1 MVQVE
6 NIIEKGS
13 LTALF
18 QANTLLE
25 DLNATPDVNLTTE
38 KTNALNLKRHNL
50 TLNDM
55 ADKVGL
61 METNSTAKSQ
71 KQLTPKDEKQKQNL
85 VMSDFLIRLEAA
97 RQSAQD
103 MHNLIDMRLEQINID
118 LSEAQI
124 ARDTLQQ
131 EADIVSDALDRFEAT
146 GQFGLNEDGTF
157 KNDVLESA
165 IQDYEAEHG
174 EIDRDNTALLD
185 HILSSKLEEY
195 SEKIG
200 ALDSN
205 IEQLEKDKIH
215 YTHLDEKLNEAESKM
230 NSDDPNMQQDGMDDL
245 SAIEKNLQESLSVN
259 KEADITSNEV
269 AEQHIQDLSSK
280 AIFVTA
286 PKF

>member
-1 MVQVE
+1 MVQVD
-6 NIIEKGS
+6 NIIEKGN
-13 LTALF
+13 LTTLF

-25 DLNATPDVNLTTE
+25 DLNATPDVSLTTE
-38 KTNALNLKRHNL
+38 KTDALNLKRHNL

-61 METNSTAKSQ
+61 METNSTAASQ

-118 LSEAQI
+118 INEAQEL
-124 ARDTLQQ
+124 RDTLQD
-131 EADIVSDALDRFEAT
+131 EADIVADALDRFEAT
-146 GQFGLNEDGTF
+146 GQFDLNEDGTF
-157 KNDVLESA
+157 KNDILESA

-185 HILSSKLEEY
+185 HVLSSKLEGY

-215 YTHLDEKLNEAESKM
+215 YIHLDEKLNEAESKM
-230 NSDDPNMQQDGMDDL
+230 NSNDPNMQQDGMDDL

-259 KEADITSNEV
+259 KEADITSHDV
-269 AEQHIQDLSSK
+269 AEQNIQDLSSK